1 MTTISIKPGATAFL
15 KQQILLAIKF
25 SNTVRGLVEKT
36 GTLFFKICTQRII
49 RKWIFPWRLLQVQF
63 NWDG

>member
-1 MTTISIKPGATAFL
+1 MTTISSKPGATAFL

-25 SNTVRGLVEKT
+25 SNTLRGLVEKT
-36 GTLFFKICTQRII
+36 GTLFFIFCTQRII
-49 RKWIFPWRLLQVQF
+49 RKWILPWRLLQVQF